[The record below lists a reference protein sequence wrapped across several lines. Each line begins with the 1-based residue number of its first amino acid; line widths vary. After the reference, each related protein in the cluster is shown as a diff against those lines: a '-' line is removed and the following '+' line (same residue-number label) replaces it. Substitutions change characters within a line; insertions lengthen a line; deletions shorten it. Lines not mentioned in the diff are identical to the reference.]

1 MSTKPHAKRAR
12 ATYEFIKAHRQKH
25 SVQVMCRLLGVAP
38 SGYYAWLAQPDS
50 DHAQEDARLRDLS
63 STMARMS
70 ASSGPFGRGFLGRR
84 FAEKSSRYLRRTNA

>member
-12 ATYEFIKAHRQKH
+12 PTYEFIKAHRQKH

-50 DHAQEDARLRDLS
+50 DHAQEDA
-63 STMARMS
+63 
-70 ASSGPFGRGFLGRR
+70 
-84 FAEKSSRYLRRTNA
+84 